1 MLYIAI
7 EEHRLVALA
16 VLLDGSL
23 LQGLLRIAMSQHLSA
38 SPVDTNP

>member
-23 LQGLLRIAMSQHLSA
+23 LLQGLLRIAIA
-38 SPVDTNP
+38 NT